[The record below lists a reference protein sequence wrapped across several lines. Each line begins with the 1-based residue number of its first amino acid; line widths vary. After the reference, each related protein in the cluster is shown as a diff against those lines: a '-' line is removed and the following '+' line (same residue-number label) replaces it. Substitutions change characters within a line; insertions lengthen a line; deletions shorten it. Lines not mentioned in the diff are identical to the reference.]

1 MVGFNLPEDKDIYS
15 ELFIYIPLW
24 SDSIENDSLQ
34 IQTRLYIYIPLWS
47 DSIYELHLLKL
58 QNRHIYIPLWSDS
71 IGTVVLKSIDANLF
85 TFHYGRIQSGKGKE
99 NDR

>member
-47 DSIYELHLLKL
+47 DSI
-58 QNRHIYIPLWSDS
+58 
-71 IGTVVLKSIDANLF
+71 GTVVLKSIDANLF